1 MIGSPSNYDNAY
13 FEVQSIREFGTPSDI
28 EVREFRTSS
37 AIEILP
43 GESPDAPDDDPD
55 PDEDPEPDV
64 DPPDIDPP
72 DEDPPDVG
80 PPSPPSDGS
89 PSGASS
95 ASREKWF
102 ISVTVL
108 FGVALA
114 ALVFLVA
121 L

>member
-1 MIGSPSNYDNAY
+1 VIGSPSNYNNAY
-13 FEVQSIREFGTPSDI
+13 FEVQSVREFGTPSDI
-28 EVREFRTSS
+28 EVREFGASS

-43 GESPDAPDDDPD
+43 GDSPDASDDDPD
-55 PDEDPEPDV
+55 PDD

-72 DEDPPDVG
+72 DMDPPDVD
-80 PPSPPSDGS
+80 PPDVDPPDEVP

-102 ISVTVL
+102 MSVYVL

>member
-28 EVREFRTSS
+28 EVREFGTSS

-43 GESPDAPDDDPD
+43 GDSPDAGDDPDDDPD
-55 PDEDPEPDV
+55 DDPGY
-64 DPPDIDPP
+64 DPPPL
-72 DEDPPDVG
+72 
-80 PPSPPSDGS
+80 DGS

-102 ISVTVL
+102 MSVTVL

-114 ALVFLVA
+114 ALVFLMA